1 MDVLILSTYPLSVV
15 PIYTYFK
22 IIFMTKEKA
31 NEEFCKWYRRLP
43 HGEYRKFRDSIITEC
58 EISRT
63 VFYNWMS
70 SKSKISK
77 ANQRVIESVAGK
89 QIFLNQLNENV

>member
-1 MDVLILSTYPLSVV
+1 
-15 PIYTYFK
+15 
-22 IIFMTKEKA
+22 MTKKKV
-31 NEEFCKWYRRLP
+31 NEEFCKWYYGLP
-43 HGEYRKFRDSIITEC
+43 YGEYKVSRDGIITEC

-89 QIFLNQLNENV
+89 QIFLKSIQ

>member
-1 MDVLILSTYPLSVV
+1 
-15 PIYTYFK
+15 
-22 IIFMTKEKA
+22 MTKQKE
-31 NEEFCKWYRRLP
+31 NEDLSNWYYGLP
-43 HGEYRKFRDSIITEC
+43 HGDYKILRDSIISEC

-63 VFYNWMS
+63 VFYNWLS

-89 QIFLNQLNENV
+89 QIFLNQFNENV